1 MAVLRKIALALLLA
15 ASAGVLLMAAWELYN
30 YRQFA
35 YLPLQE
41 SGFTSGGDRA
51 RLLQNHMD
59 LMTKRVGDME
69 LLILI
74 LLGTSGLY
82 AIVFV
87 ASSYFS
93 ATSFA
98 RQADQTIGHI
108 QDQIGLAM
116 GDLRELQEE
125 TEQRLHQ
132 MTAAPV
138 SPHQMT
144 AAPVSPRKLTIQSQA
159 IPADQLV
166 PEPPQPGWLSEVTE
180 MAARLNA
187 WQSLI
192 WQDVPLGEEARMELV
207 QDENAAA
214 YLEVA
219 EGVKAGS
226 GMCSALA
233 GLYLGFGRIYA
244 SFDRARSRFYLE
256 RALRLAT
263 QESPLASEIHYQL
276 ACHFAASR
284 HFPVALRELGAAFEH
299 QFKTLEERLASDI
312 EEGGKLY
319 ELASTA
325 PFDRSV
331 NDLLLNISIGIG

>member
-1 MAVLRKIALALLLA
+1 MVVLRKIALALLLA
-15 ASAGVLLMAAWELYN
+15 ASAGVLLMAAWELWN
-30 YRQFA
+30 YRQWA
-35 YLPLQE
+35 YLPMQE
-41 SGFTSGGDRA
+41 SSFTTGGERA
-51 RLLQNHMD
+51 RMLQTRMD

-132 MTAAPV
+132 MT
-138 SPHQMT
+138 MT
-144 AAPVSPRKLTIQSQA
+144 AVPLASVAPMQPRAVTDDRAIQDQPAAAWLTQ
-159 IPADQLV
+159 
-166 PEPPQPGWLSEVTE
+166 VTE
-180 MAARLNA
+180 MAARLSA
-187 WQSLI
+187 WQSLV
-192 WQDVPLGEEARMELV
+192 WNELPLGEQTRLELV
-207 QDENAAA
+207 QDEHAAA
-214 YLEVA
+214 YLEVVA
-219 EGVKAGS
+219 GSKAGS
-226 GMCSALA
+226 AMCCALA
-233 GLYLGFGRIYA
+233 GLYLSFGRIYA
-244 SFDRARSRFYLE
+244 SFDAARSRFYLE

-276 ACHFAASR
+276 ACHFAGSQ
-284 HFPVALRELGAAFEH
+284 HFPHALRELAAAFEH
-299 QFKTLEERLASDI
+299 QFKTLDERLASDS

-319 ELASTA
+319 DLASTA
-325 PFDRSV
+325 PFDKAV
-331 NDLLLNISIGIG
+331 NDLLLNMSIGIG

>member
-1 MAVLRKIALALLLA
+1 MPVLRKIALALLLA
-15 ASAGVLLMAAWELYN
+15 ASAGVLLMAAWELYS

-41 SGFTSGGDRA
+41 SGFTSGADRA

-125 TEQRLHQ
+125 TEQKLSEI
-132 MTAAPV
+132 TAPAPAPAPV
-138 SPHQMT
+138 PASP
-144 AAPVSPRKLTIQSQA
+144 K
-159 IPADQLV
+159 
-166 PEPPQPGWLSEVTE
+166 
-180 MAARLNA
+180 
-187 WQSLI
+187 
-192 WQDVPLGEEARMELV
+192 
-207 QDENAAA
+207 
-214 YLEVA
+214 
-219 EGVKAGS
+219 
-226 GMCSALA
+226 
-233 GLYLGFGRIYA
+233 
-244 SFDRARSRFYLE
+244 
-256 RALRLAT
+256 
-263 QESPLASEIHYQL
+263 
-276 ACHFAASR
+276 
-284 HFPVALRELGAAFEH
+284 
-299 QFKTLEERLASDI
+299 
-312 EEGGKLY
+312 
-319 ELASTA
+319 
-325 PFDRSV
+325 
-331 NDLLLNISIGIG
+331 